1 MDATFQNKECD
12 IAGEKYYINMWDTAG
27 QEKYHALNQM
37 YYRGAAGALLV
48 YDVTDRD
55 SFTKIQTWHL
65 ELRKYLGAEVPIMIA
80 GNKSDMPN
88 FAVSKDL
95 GENFAREVGSE
106 HVFTSAKTGKG
117 VEEVFRSLVT
127 SK

>member
-12 IAGEKYYINMWDTAG
+12 IAGEKYYINLWDTAG

>member
-1 MDATFQNKECD
+1 VDATFQNKECD
-12 IAGEKYYINMWDTAG
+12 IAGEKYYINLWDTAG

>member
-1 MDATFQNKECD
+1 
-12 IAGEKYYINMWDTAG
+12 
-27 QEKYHALNQM
+27 M

>member
-1 MDATFQNKECD
+1 
-12 IAGEKYYINMWDTAG
+12 
-27 QEKYHALNQM
+27 M

-106 HVFTSAKTGKG
+106 QVFTSAKTGKG

>member
-1 MDATFQNKECD
+1 
-12 IAGEKYYINMWDTAG
+12 
-27 QEKYHALNQM
+27 M

-95 GENFAREVGSE
+95 GENFAQEVGSE

>member
-1 MDATFQNKECD
+1 
-12 IAGEKYYINMWDTAG
+12 
-27 QEKYHALNQM
+27 M

-65 ELRKYLGAEVPIMIA
+65 ELRKYLGQEVPIMIA
-80 GNKSDMPN
+80 GNKCDMPN
-88 FAVSKDL
+88 FAVSKEL

-106 HVFTSAKTGKG
+106 HVFTSAKNGKG
-117 VEEVFRSLVT
+117 VEEVFRTLVT
-127 SK
+127 SKSY